1 MASALKLDLA
11 MTASQRGH
19 NVHLMDNPAVV
30 KRHPVYAYIL
40 HMSDM
45 TVAKLRQIVVYTY
58 G

>member
-1 MASALKLDLA
+1 MASDLKSYLV
-11 MTASQRGH
+11 MTAFQSRPT
-19 NVHLMDNPAVV
+19 VHLMDNPAVV

-45 TVAKLRQIVVYTY
+45 TGAKLRQIVVYTY